1 MYISEN
7 QRPWSLVI
15 GTISFEPFRNNSE
28 YNHLLDQQEK
38 KQQLLTGAVGLHV
51 PAFSGCPRGP
61 LVATMSKSTGT
72 CSEKSNIWH
81 QLRETHNTNEW

>member
-15 GTISFEPFRNNSE
+15 GTNSFEPFRNNSE

-38 KQQLLTGAVGLHV
+38 KQLLTGAVGFHV
-51 PAFSGCPRGP
+51 LAFSGCPRGP
-61 LVATMSKSTGT
+61 LVATMSKSTGDL
-72 CSEKSNIWH
+72 
-81 QLRETHNTNEW
+81 LRET